1 MIEHQFKKKFG
12 QNFITDK
19 NLLCAIANDAQIE
32 NCQVLEIGAGAGTLT
47 QVLNDRAEFVQS
59 YEIDLDLKQH
69 LLSLELKNTKFVFED
84 IMKLS
89 LSDIEKDF
97 SRYKLVANLPYYIT
111 SPLIFKFI
119 KSHKLISMTVMVQK
133 EVAQRICAKENSKDY
148 GLLSI
153 MTAFYGEAK
162 ITRVVGKD
170 NFYPKPKVDSAVV
183 NIKIDRKYK
192 DVDEDKFYDLVQ
204 NLFSM
209 RRKTIRNNLTKN
221 YKFLIEKLDE
231 NMLSRRSEQLSFA
244 QIIYIYK
251 KM

>member
-19 NLLCAIANDAQIE
+19 NLLNAIANDAQIE

-47 QVLNDRAEFVQS
+47 QVLNDRAEFVHS
-59 YEIDLDLKQH
+59 YEIDLDLKEH
-69 LLSLELKNTKFVFED
+69 LLSLKLNKTKFFFED

-89 LSDIEKDF
+89 LEKIEGDF
-97 SRYKLVANLPYYIT
+97 SHYKLVANLPYYIT

-119 KSHKLISMTVMVQK
+119 KSNKLDSMTIMVQK

-153 MTAFYGEAK
+153 MTAFYGESK
-162 ITRVVGKD
+162 ITRIVGKD

-209 RRKTIRNNLTKN
+209 RRKTIRNNLAKN
-221 YKFLIEKLDE
+221 YKSLIAKLDE
-231 NMLSRRSEQLSFA
+231 DLLSKRSEQLSLA
-244 QIIYIYK
+244 QIINIYK

>member
-12 QNFITDK
+12 QNFITEK
-19 NLLCAIANDAQIE
+19 NLLNAIANDAQIE

-47 QVLNDRAEFVQS
+47 QVLNDRAEFVHS
-59 YEIDLDLKQH
+59 YEIDLDLKEH
-69 LLSLELKNTKFVFED
+69 LLSLKLSNTKFFFED
-84 IMKLS
+84 IMKLP
-89 LSDIEKDF
+89 LEKIESDF
-97 SRYKLVANLPYYIT
+97 SHYKLVANLPYYIT

-119 KSHKLISMTVMVQK
+119 KSNKLDSMTIMVQK

-153 MTAFYGEAK
+153 MTAFYGESK
-162 ITRVVGKD
+162 ITRIVGKD

-183 NIKIDRKYK
+183 NIKIDRKYR

-209 RRKTIRNNLTKN
+209 RRKTIRNNLAKN
-221 YKFLIEKLDE
+221 YKSLIAKLDE
-231 NMLSRRSEQLSFA
+231 DLLSKRSEQLSLA
-244 QIIYIYK
+244 QIINIYK

>member
-209 RRKTIRNNLTKN
+209 RRKTIRNNLAKN

-231 NMLSRRSEQLSFA
+231 NLLSRRSEQLSFA

>member
-19 NLLCAIANDAQIE
+19 NLLNAIANDAQIE

-47 QVLNDRAEFVQS
+47 QVLNDRAEFVHS
-59 YEIDLDLKQH
+59 YEIDLDLKEH
-69 LLSLELKNTKFVFED
+69 LLSLKLNKTKFFFED

-89 LSDIEKDF
+89 LEKIESDF
-97 SRYKLVANLPYYIT
+97 SYYKLVANLPYYIT

-119 KSHKLISMTVMVQK
+119 KSHKLDSMTIMVQK

-153 MTAFYGEAK
+153 MTAFYGESK
-162 ITRVVGKD
+162 ITRIVGKD

-183 NIKIDRKYK
+183 NIKIDRKYRY
-192 DVDEDKFYDLVQ
+192 VDEDKFYDLVQ

-209 RRKTIRNNLTKN
+209 RRKTIRNNLAKN
-221 YKFLIEKLDE
+221 YKSLIAKLDE
-231 NMLSRRSEQLSFA
+231 DLLSKRSEQLSLA
-244 QIIYIYK
+244 QIIDIYK

>member
-19 NLLCAIANDAQIE
+19 NLLNAIANDAQIE

-47 QVLNDRAEFVQS
+47 QVLNDRAEFVHS
-59 YEIDLDLKQH
+59 YEIDLDLKEH
-69 LLSLELKNTKFVFED
+69 LLSLKLNKTKFFFED
-84 IMKLS
+84 IMKLP
-89 LSDIEKDF
+89 LEKIESDF
-97 SRYKLVANLPYYIT
+97 SHYKLVANLPYYIT

-119 KSHKLISMTVMVQK
+119 KSHKLDSMTIMVQK
-133 EVAQRICAKENSKDY
+133 EVAQRLCAKENGKDY

-162 ITRVVGKD
+162 ITRIVGKD

-183 NIKIDRKYK
+183 NIKIDRKYR

-209 RRKTIRNNLTKN
+209 RRKTIRNNLAKN
-221 YKFLIEKLDE
+221 YKFLIAKLDE
-231 NMLSRRSEQLSFA
+231 DLLSKRSEQLSLA
-244 QIIYIYK
+244 QIIDIYK

>member
-170 NFYPKPKVDSAVV
+170 NFYPRPKVDSAVV

-209 RRKTIRNNLTKN
+209 RRKTIRNNLAKN

-231 NMLSRRSEQLSFA
+231 NLLSRRSEQLSFA

>member
-19 NLLCAIANDAQIE
+19 NLLNAIANDAQIE

-47 QVLNDRAEFVQS
+47 QVLNDRAEFVHS
-59 YEIDLDLKQH
+59 YEIDLDLKEH
-69 LLSLELKNTKFVFED
+69 LLSLKLNKTKFFFED

-89 LSDIEKDF
+89 LEKIESDF
-97 SRYKLVANLPYYIT
+97 SYYKLVANLPYYIT

-119 KSHKLISMTVMVQK
+119 KSHKLDSMTIMVQK

-153 MTAFYGEAK
+153 MTAFYGESK
-162 ITRVVGKD
+162 ITRIVGKD

-192 DVDEDKFYDLVQ
+192 DVEEDKFYDLVQ

-209 RRKTIRNNLTKN
+209 RRKTIRNNLAKN
-221 YKFLIEKLDE
+221 YKSLIAKLDE
-231 NMLSRRSEQLSFA
+231 DLLSKRSEQLSLA
-244 QIIYIYK
+244 QIIDIYK

>member
-1 MIEHQFKKKFG
+1 MIEHNFKKKFG

-19 NLLCAIANDAQIE
+19 NLLSAIANDAQIE

-47 QVLNDRAEFVQS
+47 QVLNDRAEFVHS
-59 YEIDLDLKQH
+59 YEIDLDLKEH
-69 LLSLELKNTKFVFED
+69 LLSLKLNKTKFFFED
-84 IMKLS
+84 IMELPLEK
-89 LSDIEKDF
+89 IESDF
-97 SRYKLVANLPYYIT
+97 SHYKLVANLPYYIT

-119 KSHKLISMTVMVQK
+119 KSHKLDSMTIMVQK

-153 MTAFYGEAK
+153 MTAFYGESK
-162 ITRVVGKD
+162 ITRIVGKD

-183 NIKIDRKYK
+183 NIKIDRKYR

-209 RRKTIRNNLTKN
+209 RRKTIRNNLAKN
-221 YKFLIEKLDE
+221 YKFLIAKLDE
-231 NMLSRRSEQLSFA
+231 DLLSKRSEQLSLA
-244 QIIYIYK
+244 QIIDIYK

>member
-19 NLLCAIANDAQIE
+19 NLLNAIANDAQIE

-47 QVLNDRAEFVQS
+47 QVLNDRAEFVHS
-59 YEIDLDLKQH
+59 YEIDLDLKEH
-69 LLSLELKNTKFVFED
+69 LLSLKLNKTKFFFED

-89 LSDIEKDF
+89 LEKIESDF
-97 SRYKLVANLPYYIT
+97 SYYKLVANLPYYIT

-119 KSHKLISMTVMVQK
+119 KSHKLDSMTIMVQK
-133 EVAQRICAKENSKDY
+133 EVAQRICAKESSKDY

-153 MTAFYGEAK
+153 MTAFYGESK
-162 ITRVVGKD
+162 ITRIVGKD

-183 NIKIDRKYK
+183 NIKIDRKYRY
-192 DVDEDKFYDLVQ
+192 VDEDKFYDLVQ

-209 RRKTIRNNLTKN
+209 RRKTIRNNLAKN
-221 YKFLIEKLDE
+221 YKSLIAKLDE
-231 NMLSRRSEQLSFA
+231 DLLSKRSEQLSLA
-244 QIIYIYK
+244 QIIDIYK
-251 KM
+251 KL

>member
-47 QVLNDRAEFVQS
+47 QVLNDRAEFVHS
-59 YEIDLDLKQH
+59 YEIDLDLKEH
-69 LLSLELKNTKFVFED
+69 LLSLKLSNTKFFFED

-89 LSDIEKDF
+89 LEKIESDF
-97 SRYKLVANLPYYIT
+97 SHYKLVANLPYYIT

-119 KSHKLISMTVMVQK
+119 KSHKLDSMTIMVQK

-153 MTAFYGEAK
+153 MTAFYGDSK
-162 ITRVVGKD
+162 ITRIVGKD

-183 NIKIDRKYK
+183 NIKIDRKYR
-192 DVDEDKFYDLVQ
+192 DVDEDKFYNLVQ

-209 RRKTIRNNLTKN
+209 RRKTIRNNLAKN
-221 YKFLIEKLDE
+221 YKSLIAKLDE
-231 NMLSRRSEQLSFA
+231 DLLSKRSEQLSLA
-244 QIIYIYK
+244 QIINIYK